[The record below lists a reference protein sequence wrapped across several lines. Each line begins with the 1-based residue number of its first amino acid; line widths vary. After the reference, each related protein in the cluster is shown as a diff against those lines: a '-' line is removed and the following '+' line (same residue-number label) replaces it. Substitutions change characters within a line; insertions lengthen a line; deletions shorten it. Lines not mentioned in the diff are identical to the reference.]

1 MVESLLRI
9 EIIVCVI
16 CFHKAIRSVFYI
28 LLDAHGLLFTCRP
41 GTKIADVLK
50 MVDVPVCQAD
60 LLFDI
65 IEGAVC
71 LWVFPGV
78 NEIDD
83 VVGKLFDAL

>member
-1 MVESLLRI
+1 MVCLLKISRRGQN
-9 EIIVCVI
+9 V
-16 CFHKAIRSVFYI
+16 
-28 LLDAHGLLFTCRP
+28 LLDAHGLISTCRP
-41 GTKIADVLK
+41 GTKIGDVLK
-50 MVDVPVCQAD
+50 MVDVTVCQAD
-60 LLFDI
+60 LSFDI